1 MVLKVFP
8 KGDFL
13 GLLICCSQKN
23 SDQETLKIPFVA
35 ISFNSN
41 LRLTGLIFQVYTTI
55 SGFSQEVEVHFCCPT
70 NTENSCNDGY
80 HRLLRW
86 VVLEQ
91 EAKACIIQ
99 PFYKHTDKQLGGP
112 GKCFSKKYGNK
123 G

>member
-41 LRLTGLIFQVYTTI
+41 LRLTGLIRILVILLTF
-55 SGFSQEVEVHFCCPT
+55 FS
-70 NTENSCNDGY
+70 
-80 HRLLRW
+80 
-86 VVLEQ
+86 
-91 EAKACIIQ
+91 
-99 PFYKHTDKQLGGP
+99 
-112 GKCFSKKYGNK
+112 
-123 G
+123 

>member
-41 LRLTGLIFQVYTTI
+41 LRLTGLEGTFEVSLGALFCWYFV
-55 SGFSQEVEVHFCCPT
+55 SCLFSWEL
-70 NTENSCNDGY
+70 S
-80 HRLLRW
+80 
-86 VVLEQ
+86 
-91 EAKACIIQ
+91 
-99 PFYKHTDKQLGGP
+99 
-112 GKCFSKKYGNK
+112 
-123 G
+123 